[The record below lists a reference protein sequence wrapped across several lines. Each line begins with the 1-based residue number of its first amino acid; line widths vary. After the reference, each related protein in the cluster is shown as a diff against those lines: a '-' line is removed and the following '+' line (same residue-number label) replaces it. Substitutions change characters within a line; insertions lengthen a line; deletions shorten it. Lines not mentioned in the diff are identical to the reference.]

1 MSLVPTIYTTLRV
14 FWLGNMP
21 GDWSYSIAG
30 QLSWVNLIYEVVSE
44 AIILPLFY
52 FTGQTLMDKKEFANR
67 IKTGLAVVL
76 SVYLVIS
83 LAVIMFTK
91 PLLNLMATDAS
102 IIDAS
107 ATYIRIEAIANI
119 FSIMAQF
126 VFVGLVTLGK
136 DKLVYALTGEKL
148 ILSVGLDMLL
158 VSDLS
163 CSAKL
168 GVNGIGYSNIIV
180 NASLFVITLWLLA
193 QNGVSVM
200 DRAKMNFGWM
210 KEFVR
215 VGGISGLESFVRN
228 IAYMIMISKMV
239 NMVGEQ
245 GTYWVANNFIWGWL
259 LLPILSL
266 GDLIKKETA
275 TDKNAVKN
283 NTIGYFTMTAIV
295 IVVWCALIP
304 VYKPFMSKVLNYSDV
319 DHLFKLVMVLFG
331 FYILFAIQ
339 NVFDAIFYGLEK
351 YTICYLNQ

>member
-14 FWLGNMP
+14 FLLGNMP

-67 IKTGLAVVL
+67 IKTGA
-76 SVYLVIS
+76 
-83 LAVIMFTK
+83 
-91 PLLNLMATDAS
+91 
-102 IIDAS
+102 
-107 ATYIRIEAIANI
+107 
-119 FSIMAQF
+119 
-126 VFVGLVTLGK
+126 
-136 DKLVYALTGEKL
+136 KL

-168 GVNGIGYSNIIV
+168 GVNGIGY
-180 NASLFVITLWLLA
+180 
-193 QNGVSVM
+193 
-200 DRAKMNFGWM
+200 
-210 KEFVR
+210 
-215 VGGISGLESFVRN
+215 
-228 IAYMIMISKMV
+228 SKMV

-331 FYILFAIQ
+331 IGNAFDTVVSFGAY
-339 NVFDAIFYGLEK
+339 VFFLKRNKINKF
-351 YTICYLNQ
+351 C

>member
-119 FSIMAQF
+119 FSIILLRQTWSKWNRIFQHHCKCVIICNYIM
-126 VFVGLVTLGK
+126 VTRTKWSFCYGQ
-136 DKLVYALTGEKL
+136 
-148 ILSVGLDMLL
+148 S
-158 VSDLS
+158 
-163 CSAKL
+163 
-168 GVNGIGYSNIIV
+168 
-180 NASLFVITLWLLA
+180 
-193 QNGVSVM
+193 QNEFWM
-200 DRAKMNFGWM
+200 DERICEG
-210 KEFVR
+210 R
-215 VGGISGLESFVRN
+215 R
-228 IAYMIMISKMV
+228 
-239 NMVGEQ
+239 
-245 GTYWVANNFIWGWL
+245 
-259 LLPILSL
+259 
-266 GDLIKKETA
+266 
-275 TDKNAVKN
+275 
-283 NTIGYFTMTAIV
+283 YFR
-295 IVVWCALIP
+295 
-304 VYKPFMSKVLNYSDV
+304 S
-319 DHLFKLVMVLFG
+319 
-331 FYILFAIQ
+331 
-339 NVFDAIFYGLEK
+339 
-351 YTICYLNQ
+351 